1 MHEGAAVQIDPNP
14 TTVFYPIIHPSPN
27 FFCCFER
34 YHITL
39 VAKVLSI
46 VHLFVYLLVLVL
58 IFKSGTAVTL
68 MFSILLTAS
77 VSICTIYGTFRWS
90 KLCLLPFFMLQG
102 ILLLYMLVMLA
113 MLVYSVFA
121 HNSYIY
127 LKLRD
132 YVEFKW
138 RIATESV
145 LLAMLYVLLLVILA
159 MAYASQLMWHE
170 YQFIAEVDEFL
181 KTTRRPSSGENG
193 SHDGNSGNHVH
204 PSQRK
209 QAQPLVIV

>member
-1 MHEGAAVQIDPNP
+1 MHGAEVQIDPNP

-34 YHITL
+34 YHVTL
-39 VAKVLSI
+39 VAKVLS
-46 VHLFVYLLVLVL
+46 VVYLLVYFLVLVL
-58 IFKSGTAVTL
+58 IYKSGTAVTL

-102 ILLLYMLVMLA
+102 ILMLYTLVVLF
-113 MLVYSVFA
+113 MLVYSAFA

-127 LKLRD
+127 LRLRD
-132 YVEFKW
+132 YVEYKW
-138 RIATESV
+138 RIAAESV
-145 LLAMLYVLLLVILA
+145 LIIIIYFLLLVIFA
-159 MAYASQLMWHE
+159 MAYATQLMWHE

-181 KTTRRPSSGENG
+181 KTTRRPSSNENN

-204 PSQRK
+204 PHRK
-209 QAQPLVIV
+209 FTQPLVIV